1 VNTDLNGKVAL
12 VTGGGSGIGEA
23 TCYTLAR
30 AGAAVAVLDLR
41 PEPARAV
48 AERVVAEG
56 GRAIPVVANVADEET
71 MRAAVARTV
80 AEFGGLHIVFAN
92 AGINGMHAPVEELT
106 IEEWRATIDVNLTGT
121 FLTVKHSIPHLRE
134 AGGGAIIITASVN
147 GTELFSAPGYAAYS
161 ASKGGQAAFAKMAAT
176 ELARWNIRVNSINP
190 GAIRTNIDE
199 RTAKRNIAA
208 VTYDVTMPPT
218 FPPLGGRVADPSE
231 VADLVLYLV
240 SDASRY
246 ITGTAVTIDAGLTLL
261 KG

>member
-1 VNTDLNGKVAL
+1 MNTDLNGKVAL

-23 TCYTLAR
+23 ACYTLAR

-48 AERVVAEG
+48 AERIVAEG
-56 GRAIPVVANVADEET
+56 GRALPVVANVADEE
-71 MRAAVARTV
+71 MVRAAVAQTV
-80 AEFGGLHIVFAN
+80 AAFGGLQIVFAN
-92 AGINGMHAPVEELT
+92 AGINGMHAPIEELT

-121 FLTVKHSIPHLRE
+121 FLTTKHSIPHLRA
-134 AGGGAIIITASVN
+134 AGGGAIVVTASVN
-147 GTELFSAPGYAAYS
+147 GTGLFSAPGYAAYS
-161 ASKGGQAAFAKMAAT
+161 ASKGGQATFARMAAT

-190 GAIRTNIDE
+190 GAIRTNIGE

-208 VTYDVTMPPT
+208 VTYDVTMPEE
-218 FPPLGGRVADPSE
+218 FPPLGGRVADPAE

-246 ITGTAVTIDAGLTLL
+246 ITGTAVTIDAGMTLL
-261 KG
+261 RG